1 MATLNLIKRTGL
13 RSKRRLGRGQS
24 SGAGKTSGKG
34 TKGQNSRS
42 GRKKRPEIRDI
53 IKKIPK
59 RRGFGK
65 NRARTVNASR
75 RDAVALSLERL
86 ETLFPQGGEVSPK
99 VLYEKGL
106 INRTLPPI
114 KIVGGGNVTK
124 KFTISRCG
132 VSATAR
138 TAIEKAGGTITLK

>member
-13 RSKRRLGRGQS
+13 RTKRRLGRGQA

-75 RDAVALSLERL
+75 PDAIALSIERL
-86 ETLFPQGGEVSPK
+86 EVLFPQGGEVSPK
-99 VLYEKGL
+99 ALFAKGL
-106 INRTLPPI
+106 IGRTLPPI
-114 KIVGGGNVTK
+114 KIVGGGTVSK
-124 KFTISRCG
+124 KFSITRCA
-132 VSATAR
+132 VSASAR
-138 TAIEKAGGTITLK
+138 VAIEKAGGTIAA